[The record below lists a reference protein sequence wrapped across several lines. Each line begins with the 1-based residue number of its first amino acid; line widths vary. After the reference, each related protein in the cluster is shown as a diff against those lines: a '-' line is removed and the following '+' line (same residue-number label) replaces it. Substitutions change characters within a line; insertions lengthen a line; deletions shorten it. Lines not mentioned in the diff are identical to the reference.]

1 MCLLPDFETLVMVD
15 EHDDAIQPSEKMER
29 VMQAGDD
36 FRNGF
41 PRGFWV
47 VYDGSARSPDN
58 RSFSS
63 RITATPW
70 GTLRLTYRASRCTIS
85 RPSHRLCAQSQ
96 RACVGRPLPSQ
107 LTCARKRP

>member
-41 PRGFWV
+41 PRGFWALH
-47 VYDGSARSPDN
+47 DGSARSPGN
-58 RSFSS
+58 RSFSW
-63 RITATPW
+63 RTGTANSCLKPV
-70 GTLRLTYRASRCTIS
+70 A
-85 RPSHRLCAQSQ
+85 
-96 RACVGRPLPSQ
+96 
-107 LTCARKRP
+107 